1 MEEGHTKE
9 QTLNMNTDMIGGG
22 IFRSIFWFSVPLLI
36 GNFFQQLY
44 NTVDSYVVGN
54 YVSTSAL
61 AAVGASTPVIN
72 MLVGFFMGLSAGAGV
87 VISQYFGAQKGH
99 EMSRAVHAS
108 MALTALLSVIFTA
121 LGLAFT
127 RPLLQAI
134 GVPEDV
140 LPYSSLYLMI
150 YFTGI
155 AFSLFYN
162 MGAGVL
168 RAVGDSTHPLIYL
181 AVACMVNVVLDFLF
195 VCGFHMG
202 IAGAAIATVIAQG
215 VSCVMVMGK
224 LMRAKA
230 DYRVELRRIRFHKKM
245 IRRII
250 SFGFPA
256 ALQQSITSFSNVVVQ
271 SYINHFG
278 TAAMAGYS
286 ATVRIDGFTQLPL
299 QSFNMAIT
307 TFVGQN
313 IGAKKYDRVKKGVFA
328 AWLMSSGVI
337 LVCSICIFSAAPFL
351 ISIFT
356 KDAEVIAI
364 GSGME
369 RIFSACYLV
378 LPVVQILN
386 GALRGAG
393 LSKIPMYFMLGSF
406 VVLRQIYLMIA
417 VPLTNDVNVVMA
429 GWPITW
435 IACAIGM
442 AVYYFKTDWL
452 KKNEV

>member
-121 LGLAFT
+121 LGLTFT

-140 LPYSSLYLMI
+140 LPHSSLYLMI

-417 VPLTNDVNVVMA
+417 VPMTNDVNVVMA

>member
-121 LGLAFT
+121 LGLTFT

-140 LPYSSLYLMI
+140 LPHSSLYLMI

-356 KDAEVIAI
+356 KDTAMIAI

-369 RIFSACYLV
+369 RIFPACYLV

>member
-140 LPYSSLYLMI
+140 LPHSSLYLMI

-442 AVYYFKTDWL
+442 AVYYFRTDWL

>member
-140 LPYSSLYLMI
+140 LPHSSLYLMI

-256 ALQQSITSFSNVVVQ
+256 ALQQSITSFSNVVV
-271 SYINHFG
+271 
-278 TAAMAGYS
+278 
-286 ATVRIDGFTQLPL
+286 
-299 QSFNMAIT
+299 
-307 TFVGQN
+307 
-313 IGAKKYDRVKKGVFA
+313 
-328 AWLMSSGVI
+328 
-337 LVCSICIFSAAPFL
+337 
-351 ISIFT
+351 
-356 KDAEVIAI
+356 
-364 GSGME
+364 
-369 RIFSACYLV
+369 
-378 LPVVQILN
+378 
-386 GALRGAG
+386 
-393 LSKIPMYFMLGSF
+393 
-406 VVLRQIYLMIA
+406 
-417 VPLTNDVNVVMA
+417 
-429 GWPITW
+429 
-435 IACAIGM
+435 
-442 AVYYFKTDWL
+442 
-452 KKNEV
+452 